1 MNKHWKCYSVVVGSL
16 LLTTPAILVAREPK
30 LQNPCKDLRNDLDS
44 QVNSLHKHQNDELAQ
59 CRDTNGK
66 NAGVCGELKNQQQ
79 LALRQLRDQRQ
90 ADLGRCNTGF
100 RSAAAQS
107 AQTKSCYNAVYQDN
121 DRYHHKK
128 HPEPPYDN
136 PPKNPPSAR
145 NPPDKEGNGNG
156 HRGDAGA
163 TRSAGNSGS
172 SQHGSDHNSGSSS
185 SSSGGGSGSS
195 SGSSSSGSSHSSSSG
210 SSSAPSSSSSSSGN
224 SSSGSSSS
232 SSSAPS
238 TSHSSDTGSRPK

>member
-1 MNKHWKCYSVVVGSL
+1 MNKHWKCYSFVVGSL
-16 LLTTPAILVAREPK
+16 LLTTPAILAAREPK

-44 QVNSLHKHQNDELAQ
+44 QVNSLHKHQDDELAD
-59 CRDTNGK
+59 CRRTNGK
-66 NAGVCGELKNQQQ
+66 NGGVCRDLKNQQQ

-90 ADLGRCNTGF
+90 TDLDRCNSGF
-100 RSAAAQS
+100 RSAAARS
-107 AQTKSCYNAVYQDN
+107 TKSNSCDNAAYVDN

-128 HPEPPYDN
+128 HPEPPYSN
-136 PPKNPPSAR
+136 PPKNPPGAK
-145 NPPDKEGNGNG
+145 NPPDKDGNGNG
-156 HRGDAGA
+156 RRGDLDAGA

-185 SSSGGGSGSS
+185 SSSGGSSGSS
-195 SGSSSSGSSHSSSSG
+195 AGSSSSGSSHSSSSG

-224 SSSGSSSS
+224 SPSA
-232 SSSAPS
+232 SSSASS